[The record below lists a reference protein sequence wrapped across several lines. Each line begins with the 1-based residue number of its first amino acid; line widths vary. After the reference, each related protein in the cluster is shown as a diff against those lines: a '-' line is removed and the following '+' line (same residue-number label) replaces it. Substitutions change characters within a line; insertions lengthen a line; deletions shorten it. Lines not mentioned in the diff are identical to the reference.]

1 MSHKVMIVGTGHVG
15 ASIAFAIL
23 NQQTAVNELIL
34 TDIIAKDAEGEAM
47 DLSDA
52 IAVAPSYIKIRNGT
66 YKDAKDCDVV
76 IITAGAAQRGK
87 ETRRDLLKKNANII
101 KGMVDQIMD
110 SGFNGIFIVVTNPV
124 DVISYLVWKFSGLP
138 CEKVIGTGTVLDS
151 ARLCERIASYI
162 SINPKSIHAY
172 QVGEHGDSEFALWSS
187 ANVGGQLVSSL
198 LPASTMNGIEGFV
211 RGKAYEIINRKG
223 STEYGIGV
231 CAVRILNCILND
243 ERRVLSISSYHDFE
257 DIYYGFPAVVGREG
271 VVRQIDV
278 ELSEDE
284 GIKLAKSVN
293 EIKGMIDS
301 LGLDKKLDRVK
312 RK

>member
-34 TDIIAKDAEGEAM
+34 TDIIARDAEGEAM

-52 IAVAPSYIKIRNGT
+52 IAVAPSYVKIRNGT
-66 YKDAKDCDVV
+66 YKDAKDCDIV
-76 IITAGAAQRGK
+76 IITAGAAQHGK
-87 ETRRDLLKKNANII
+87 ETRRELLKKNANII

-124 DVISYLVWKFSGLP
+124 DIMTYLVWKFSGLP
-138 CEKVIGTGTVLDS
+138 SEKVIGTGTVLDS
-151 ARLCERIASYI
+151 ARLCERISSYVG
-162 SINPKSIHAY
+162 INPKSIHAY

-187 ANVGGQLVSSL
+187 ANIGGQPVNTM
-198 LPASTMNGIEGFV
+198 LPKSTLNGIEGFV
-211 RGKAYEIINRKG
+211 RGKAYEIIDRKG

-231 CAVRILNCILND
+231 STVRILNCILGD
-243 ERRVLSISSYHDFE
+243 ERRVLSVSSYHDFD

-271 VVRQIDV
+271 IVRQIDV

-284 GIKLAKSVN
+284 GIKMAKSVN
-293 EIKGMIDS
+293 ILKEMVDS
-301 LGLDKKLDRVK
+301 LKLDKKLDRVK

>member
-34 TDIIAKDAEGEAM
+34 TDIIARDAEGEAM

-66 YKDAKDCDVV
+66 YKDAKDCDIV
-76 IITAGAAQRGK
+76 IITAGAAQHGK
-87 ETRRDLLKKNANII
+87 ETRRELLKKNANII
-101 KGMVDQIMD
+101 KGMVDQIMG
-110 SGFNGIFIVVTNPV
+110 SGFDGIFIVVTNPV

-138 CEKVIGTGTVLDS
+138 SEKVIGTGTVLDS
-151 ARLCERIASYI
+151 ARLCERISSYVG
-162 SINPKSIHAY
+162 INPKSIHAY

-187 ANVGGQLVSSL
+187 ANIGGQPITTMLSK
-198 LPASTMNGIEGFV
+198 STLSGIEGFV
-211 RGKAYEIINRKG
+211 RGKAYEIIDRKG

-231 CAVRILNCILND
+231 CAVRILNCILGD
-243 ERRVLSISSYHDFE
+243 ERRVLSVSSYHDYD
-257 DIYYGFPAVVGREG
+257 DIYYGFPAIIGREG

-284 GIKLAKSVN
+284 GIKMAKSVKVLK
-293 EIKGMIDS
+293 EMIDS
-301 LGLDKKLDRVK
+301 LKLDKKLDRVK